1 MRALCCPFAITR
13 RERRHLL
20 LVGAQAN
27 DCETLSRLQH
37 EASRTR
43 GRDPKFEAPW
53 GLLPD
58 RLLGLIGALEGTS
71 SKEELLRSQLFVP
84 SGTTGRALRC
94 CTLEDYE
101 ASLRRP
107 SQCNMNRARAACSNP
122 KKEKLNDSTTR
133 GGKRGYIRRRARARQ
148 RSGSSEAARAKRF
161 ERSEPQGAH
170 GSTESQVP
178 SLRALA
184 TRTGTN
190 AHVVLERSGST
201 KPLRASHRP
210 PSGQ

>member
-58 RLLGLIGALEGTS
+58 RLLGLLGALEGTS

-94 CTLEDYE
+94 CTLSYHETITGLPRDQLE
-101 ASLRRP
+101 VP
-107 SQCNMNRARAACSNP
+107 
-122 KKEKLNDSTTR
+122 
-133 GGKRGYIRRRARARQ
+133 
-148 RSGSSEAARAKRF
+148 SSERCV
-161 ERSEPQGAH
+161 PGA
-170 GSTESQVP
+170 TET
-178 SLRALA
+178 SLRARPEAASADAGRTAGTHYAKLLA
-184 TRTGTN
+184 ASPWAGLG
-190 AHVVLERSGST
+190 ASGAKRYET
-201 KPLRASHRP
+201 VRRGAQAS
-210 PSGQ
+210 